1 MSSRFILITA
11 CYQLLLLLLLS
22 CLWPHGLQHIRLSCP
37 SPSLWTCSNSC
48 SLSLWCHPTISS
60 SVIPFTCPQSFPA
73 SGTFLMNR
81 LCIRWPKYWSFNF
94 SISPSNEYSGLVSF
108 RIDWFHLL
116 AVIGT
121 LMSLLQHHDL
131 PASVGRSTQD
141 DGSQWRVLTKC
152 DPLEEGMAK
161 HSSILASGTLCTAW
175 KGRKAIECII
185 NLSTLSEVSNL
196 FP

>member
-11 CYQLLLLLLLS
+11 CYQLLLLLLS

-60 SVIPFTCPQSFPA
+60 SVIPFTTCPQSFPA

-116 AVIGT
+116 AVEGT
-121 LMSLLQHHDL
+121 LKSSPTPQFKSVSNSSAVSLLYGPPLISVHDYWK
-131 PASVGRSTQD
+131 D
-141 DGSQWRVLTKC
+141 
-152 DPLEEGMAK
+152 
-161 HSSILASGTLCTAW
+161 HSFDLMDLCW
-175 KGRKAIECII
+175 
-185 NLSTLSEVSNL
+185 
-196 FP
+196 